1 MCGIAGC
8 YQQADGHKLVDVMT
22 DRIAHR
28 GPDSAGVWS
37 HEDDRVTVQ
46 LGFRRL
52 SIIDLSTAAD
62 QPMRSDGLTIVYNGE
77 LYNYRALRAELA
89 AGGVR
94 FTTQSDTE
102 VVLEA
107 WRRWGPDALRRLRGM
122 FAFALAD
129 ERSGELVLARD
140 PFGIKPLYY
149 LPREGGV
156 VFASELKALVAAMGQ
171 ELRIEPGALVASMLY
186 YWLPEQRCAIDGVR
200 KLPGGSWA
208 LLRPDGTVVV
218 RQYWNIADVAA
229 QAAAGPAADLGPVIE
244 ESVTAHLV
252 SDVPVSSFLSGGL
265 DSSIVT
271 VLAHRAAR
279 EIDAYT
285 IAFRPEDQRL
295 EAMPDDAVYARK
307 VAARFGIELHEIEIS
322 PDIVNVLPRIVDVL
336 DEPIGDP
343 AAINTLLMCEAA
355 RERGVKVIL
364 SGMGADELFGGYR
377 KHLACVMAGRYS
389 RLPGVS
395 RAGVRFAVE
404 RSPVSVKGRG
414 LRYARWAKRFLTFA
428 ELPEEPRFRRSY
440 TLYDPDELGA
450 LLSPD
455 LSGHVADVIGE
466 HADIYHDNSLPDE
479 VNRMCLADARL
490 FLPGL
495 NLAYTDRASMAASVE
510 VRVPYV
516 DPLVARAAFSIR
528 GSDKIQHRQGK
539 VALKRAAES
548 WLPREIVHRPKASFS
563 APLRAWVRNDLQ
575 EVINDVLVRGE
586 LVGSGMIRADAL
598 RRLIQDEQAGREDHA
613 KQIWQLLTLE
623 LWWRNA
629 RSRGVAALLTG
640 HHEADSPELQVRGTH
655 GPRRAGSGVPSR
667 RRPRAIAVLA
677 DLHRHRDDEGP

>member
-8 YQQADGHKLVDVMT
+8 YQQPDGYKLADLMT

-28 GPDSAGVWS
+28 GPDSAGLWS
-37 HEDDRVTVQ
+37 HEDDRVTAQ

-62 QPMRSDGLTIVYNGE
+62 QPMRQDGLTIVYNGE

-94 FTTQSDTE
+94 FRTQGDTE

-107 WRRWGPDALRRLRGM
+107 WRRWGADALPRFRGM
-122 FAFALAD
+122 FAFAVFD
-129 ERSGELVLARD
+129 ERSGDLALARD

-149 LPREGGV
+149 LPRGGGA
-156 VFASELKALVAAMGQ
+156 VFASELKALVTAIGP
-171 ELRIEPGALVASMLY
+171 ELRVEPGALVASMLY
-186 YWLPEQRCAIDGVR
+186 YWVPEQRCAIQDVR

-208 LLRPDGTVVV
+208 LLRPDGTLTV
-218 RQYWNIADVAA
+218 RRYWRTADVAA
-229 QAAAGPAADLGPVIE
+229 EAAAGPPADLGPVIQE
-244 ESVTAHLV
+244 AVAAHLV

-271 VLAHRAAR
+271 VLAHQAAA

-307 VAARFGIELHEIEIS
+307 VAARFGIDLHEIEIS
-322 PDIVNVLPRIVDVL
+322 PDIVNLLPRMVDVL

-355 RERGVKVIL
+355 RERGVKVVL

-377 KHLACVMAGRYS
+377 KQIACVMAGQYS
-389 RLPGVS
+389 RLPRAP
-395 RAGVRFAVE
+395 RAGIRFAVE
-404 RSPVSVKGRG
+404 RFPVSVRGRG
-414 LRYARWAKRFLTFA
+414 LRYARFAKRFLTFA

-455 LSGHVADVIGE
+455 LSGHVEAVIAE
-466 HADIYHDNSLPDE
+466 HSDIYHDNSLADE
-479 VNRMCLADARL
+479 VNRMCLADTRL

-510 VRVPYV
+510 VRVPFV
-516 DPLVARAAFSIR
+516 DPVVARAAFSIP
-528 GSDKIQHRQGK
+528 GSEKIRRRQGK
-539 VALKRAAES
+539 LALKRAAES
-548 WLPREIVHRPKASFS
+548 WLPREIVYRPKASFS

-575 EVINDVLVRGE
+575 EVINDVLVGGE
-586 LVGSGMIRADAL
+586 LVGMGMIRSGAL

-613 KQIWQLLTLE
+613 KQIWQLLSLE
-623 LWWRNA
+623 LWYRNV
-629 RSRGVAALLTG
+629 RSQGVAA
-640 HHEADSPELQVRGTH
+640 
-655 GPRRAGSGVPSR
+655 
-667 RRPRAIAVLA
+667 
-677 DLHRHRDDEGP
+677 

>member
-8 YQQADGHKLVDVMT
+8 YQQPDGHKLVDLMT

-28 GPDSAGVWS
+28 GPDSTGVWS
-37 HEDDRVTVQ
+37 HEDDHVTAQ

-62 QPMRSDGLTIVYNGE
+62 QPMHKDGLTIVYNGE

-89 AGGVR
+89 ASGVR
-94 FTTQSDTE
+94 FRTQCDTE

-107 WRRWGPDALRRLRGM
+107 WRRWGADALRRFRGM
-122 FAFALAD
+122 FAFALFD
-129 ERSGELVLARD
+129 EHTGELVLARD

-149 LPREGGV
+149 LPRSGGA
-156 VFASELKALVAAMGQ
+156 VFASELKALVTAVGP

-186 YWLPEQRCAIDGVR
+186 YWLPEQRCAIQDVR

-208 LLRPDGTVVV
+208 LLRPDGTLTV
-218 RQYWNIADVAA
+218 QPYWNIADVAA
-229 QAAAGPAADLGPVIE
+229 DAAAGPPADLGQVIQ

-252 SDVPVSSFLSGGL
+252 ADVPVSSFLSGGL

-271 VLAHRAAR
+271 VLAHRAAQ

-285 IAFRPEDQRL
+285 ITFRPEDQRL

-307 VAARFGIELHEIEIS
+307 VAARFGVRLHEIEIS
-322 PDIVNVLPRIVDVL
+322 PDIVSVLPRMVDVL

-377 KHLACVMAGRYS
+377 KQIACVMASRYS
-389 RLPGVS
+389 RLPRAP
-395 RAGVRFAVE
+395 RAGVRFAVD
-404 RSPVSVKGRG
+404 RVPVSVKGKG

-440 TLYDPDELGA
+440 TLYDPDDLSA
-450 LLSPD
+450 LLNPD
-455 LSGHVADVIGE
+455 LSGYVGQVVGE
-466 HADIYHDNSLPDE
+466 HSDIYHDNSLADE
-479 VNRMCLADARL
+479 VNRMCLADTRL

-510 VRVPYV
+510 VRVPFV
-516 DPLVARAAFSIR
+516 DPVVARAAFSIP
-528 GSDKIQHRQGK
+528 GSDKIRRRQGK

-548 WLPREIVHRPKASFS
+548 WLPREIVYRPKASFS

-575 EVINDVLVRGE
+575 EIINDVLVGGE
-586 LVGSGMIRADAL
+586 LVSTGMIRPGAL
-598 RRLIQDEQAGREDHA
+598 RRLIDDEQAGREDHA
-613 KQIWQLLTLE
+613 KQIWQLLSLE
-623 LWWRNA
+623 LWYRNA
-629 RSRGVAALLTG
+629 RSQGVAA
-640 HHEADSPELQVRGTH
+640 
-655 GPRRAGSGVPSR
+655 
-667 RRPRAIAVLA
+667 
-677 DLHRHRDDEGP
+677 